1 MSDRNGPVGV
11 LDSGIGGF
19 SVVRQVQRLLPEEN
33 ILYFGDGAHVPYGN
47 HPEETIVAMS
57 RYMFDFMEQRR
68 VKVLLVGCNTISC
81 VIEQCMD
88 RVSCPVFN
96 AVQAGVEGAARA
108 NGGPVGIIST
118 VFTHNCGVYPQQ
130 ILSQGARGLKVCSR
144 GCPNLAGLVE
154 HNLGSGDGMDQVEKE
169 LRRELGELVE
179 KEHIQCC
186 VLGCTHYSLVS
197 DSIRRMFPQLT
208 LVDPAWEMARMLK
221 EYLQKNDLFTD
232 RTEEG
237 RVSIYTTGDVEEYS
251 LRAKQAGLRQVEQV
265 KAYPP
270 LKI

>member
-1 MSDRNGPVGV
+1 
-11 LDSGIGGF
+11 
-19 SVVRQVQRLLPEEN
+19 
-33 ILYFGDGAHVPYGN
+33 
-47 HPEETIVAMS
+47 
-57 RYMFDFMEQRR
+57 
-68 VKVLLVGCNTISC
+68 
-81 VIEQCMD
+81 
-88 RVSCPVFN
+88 
-96 AVQAGVEGAARA
+96 
-108 NGGPVGIIST
+108 
-118 VFTHNCGVYPQQ
+118 
-130 ILSQGARGLKVCSR
+130 
-144 GCPNLAGLVE
+144 
-154 HNLGSGDGMDQVEKE
+154 MDQVEKE
-169 LRRELGELVE
+169 LHRELGELVE

-251 LRAKQAGLRQVEQV
+251 LRAKQAGLQRVEQV
-265 KAYPP
+265 KAYPA